1 MATER
6 LYYLQPKARTLYA
19 RILACEPAKNGWEIL
34 LDRTIF
40 YPTGGGQPCDLGQI
54 GQAQVLDVRERGDE
68 VVHLADAPLPVGQ
81 EVECAIDWTRRL
93 DLTQQHSGEHLV
105 SGIIHARFGFE
116 NVGFH
121 MGSDVITIDFSG
133 ELTPQALA
141 EVELAANEAVWAD
154 IPTKIWYPDPSELKT
169 LPYRSKKEL
178 TGAVRLVQFGG
189 IDLCACCGTHV
200 ERTGEI
206 GLIKLL
212 STTRFHSGS
221 RVELL
226 CGGRALRYL
235 NAVFAQNR
243 EISGLLSA
251 KSLETAEAVRRL
263 CAESEKMKYR
273 LTQTENAL
281 FAERAEALRGRGNV
295 LLLQEAMQPDALRRL
310 ADAVT
315 QVCGGC
321 CMTFAGEDGDYKYAV
336 GQKNGELRGLV
347 RELNAALNGRGGGKP
362 EFAQGS
368 IKADRAQ
375 IEAFYGSYFG
385 KENLQ

>member
-6 LYYLQPKARTLYA
+6 FYYLQPKARTLYA

-133 ELTPQALA
+133 ELTLQALA

-154 IPTKIWYPDPSELKT
+154 IPTKIWYPAPSELKT

-281 FAERAEALRGRGNV
+281 FAERADALRGRGNV

-315 QVCGGC
+315 QACGGC
-321 CMTFAGEDGDYKYAV
+321 CMAFAGEDGDYKYAV
-336 GQKNGELRGLV
+336 GQKNGDLRGLV

-368 IKADRAQ
+368 VKADRAQ

>member
-6 LYYLQPKARTLYA
+6 FYYLQPKARTLYA

-133 ELTPQALA
+133 ELTLQALA

-251 KSLETAEAVRRL
+251 KPLETAEAVRRL

-281 FAERAEALRGRGNV
+281 FAERANALRGRGNV

-315 QVCGGC
+315 QACGGC
-321 CMTFAGEDGDYKYAV
+321 CMAFAGEDGDYKYAV
-336 GQKNGELRGLV
+336 GQKNGDLRGLV

-368 IKADRAQ
+368 VKADRAQ

-385 KENLQ
+385 KENL

>member
-6 LYYLQPKARTLYA
+6 FYYLQPKARTLYA

-154 IPTKIWYPDPSELKT
+154 IPTKIWYPAPSELKT

-235 NAVFAQNR
+235 NAVFVQNR

-281 FAERAEALRGRGNV
+281 FAERADALRGRGNV

-315 QVCGGC
+315 QACGGC
-321 CMTFAGEDGDYKYAV
+321 CMAFAGEDGDYKYAV
-336 GQKNGELRGLV
+336 GQKNGDLRRLV

-368 IKADRAQ
+368 VKADRAQ

>member
-6 LYYLQPKARTLYA
+6 VYYLRPKAQTLHA
-19 RILACEPAKNGWEIL
+19 CVRDCEPVKNGWELL
-34 LDRTIF
+34 LDRTVF

-54 GQAQVLDVRERGDE
+54 GQARVLDVQERGDE
-68 VVHLADAPLPVGQ
+68 VVHLVDAPLPVGRT
-81 EVECAIDWTRRL
+81 VECRIDWVRRF

-105 SGIIHARFGFE
+105 SGIVHARFGYE

-154 IPTKIWYPDPSELKT
+154 IPTKIWYPDPNELKT

-206 GLIKLL
+206 GLVKLL
-212 STTRFHSGS
+212 SATRFHSGS
-221 RVELL
+221 RVELV

-243 EISGLLSA
+243 EISALLSA
-251 KSLETAEAVRRL
+251 KPLETAEAARRL
-263 CAESEKMKYR
+263 CAENEKLKYR
-273 LTQTENAL
+273 ATQTENAL

-295 LLLQEAMQPDALRRL
+295 LMLQEPMQPDALRRL

-321 CMTFAGEDGDYKYAV
+321 CMVFAGEDGNYKYAV
-336 GQKNGELRGLV
+336 GQKNGDLRGLV
-347 RELNAALNGRGGGKP
+347 RELNAALDGRGGGKP

-368 IKADRAQ
+368 VQADRAQ
-375 IEAFYGSYFG
+375 IKAFYDAYFE
-385 KENLQ
+385 KLNL

>member
-281 FAERAEALRGRGNV
+281 FAERAEALQGRGNV

-315 QVCGGC
+315 QACGGC

-336 GQKNGELRGLV
+336 GQKNGDLRGLV

-368 IKADRAQ
+368 VKADRAQ

-385 KENLQ
+385 KENL

>member
-6 LYYLQPKARTLYA
+6 FYYLQPKAKTLYA

-154 IPTKIWYPDPSELKT
+154 IPTKIWYPAPTELKT

-221 RVELL
+221 RMELL

-251 KSLETAEAVRRL
+251 KPLETAEAVRRL

-315 QVCGGC
+315 QACGGC

-336 GQKNGELRGLV
+336 GQKNGDLRRLV
-347 RELNAALNGRGGGKP
+347 RKLNAALNGRGGGKP

-368 IKADRAQ
+368 VKADRAQ

-385 KENLQ
+385 KENL

>member
-81 EVECAIDWTRRL
+81 EVECAIDWTPRL
-93 DLTQQHSGEHLV
+93 DLTQQHPGEHLV

-178 TGAVRLVQFGG
+178 TGAVRLVQFGR

-251 KSLETAEAVRRL
+251 KPLETAEAVRRL

-315 QVCGGC
+315 QACGGC
-321 CMTFAGEDGDYKYAV
+321 CMAFAGEDGDYKYAV
-336 GQKNGELRGLV
+336 GQKNGDLRGLV

-368 IKADRAQ
+368 VKADRAQ

>member
-6 LYYLQPKARTLYA
+6 FYYLQPKAQTLHA
-19 RILACEPAKNGWEIL
+19 HVRACEQAKNGWEIL

-321 CMTFAGEDGDYKYAV
+321 CMTFAGEDGDYKHAV
-336 GQKNGELRGLV
+336 GQKNGDLRGLV

-368 IKADRAQ
+368 VKADRAQ

-385 KENLQ
+385 KENL

>member
-6 LYYLQPKARTLYA
+6 FYYLQPKAKTLHA
-19 RILACEPAKNGWEIL
+19 RVRACEQAKNGWEIL

-54 GQAQVLDVRERGDE
+54 VQAQVLDVRERGDE

-133 ELTPQALA
+133 QLTPQTLA

-178 TGAVRLVQFGG
+178 TGAVRLVQFGR

-226 CGGRALRYL
+226 CGGRALRHL

-251 KSLETAEAVRRL
+251 KPLETAAAVRRL
-263 CAESEKMKYR
+263 CADNEKLKYR

-295 LLLQEAMQPDALRRL
+295 LLLQEPMQPDALRRL

-321 CMTFAGEDGDYKYAV
+321 CMVFAGEDGDYKYAV
-336 GQKNGELRGLV
+336 GQKDGDLRGLV
-347 RELNAALNGRGGGKP
+347 RELNAALSGRGGGKP
-362 EFAQGS
+362 EFVQGS
-368 IKADRAQ
+368 VKAGRER
-375 IEAFYGSYFG
+375 IEAFYESYFE
-385 KENLQ
+385 KENL